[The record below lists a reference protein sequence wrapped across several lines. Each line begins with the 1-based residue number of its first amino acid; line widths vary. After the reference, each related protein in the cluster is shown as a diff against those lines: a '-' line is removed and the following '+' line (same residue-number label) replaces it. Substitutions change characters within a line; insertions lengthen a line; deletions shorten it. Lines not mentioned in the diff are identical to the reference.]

1 MTFRFFLP
9 DFEFELDEWQQHLKS
24 GEATLAEVLQALLD
38 HIQPIVQPELFSE
51 FLAET
56 GEPDGE
62 EPEGEEVSLAL
73 MAYLTR
79 VTALAT
85 RLDQM
90 DNRLNRIEKGIAR
103 IEQRGGDASPAQTAQ
118 D

>member
-38 HIQPIVQPELFSE
+38 HIQPIVQPELFAE
-51 FLAET
+51 FPAEA
-56 GEPDGE
+56 GDPDGE
-62 EPEGEEVSLAL
+62 EPEGNEVSLAL
-73 MAYLTR
+73 VAYLTR

-90 DNRLNRIEKGIAR
+90 DKRLNRIEKGIAR
-103 IEQRGGDASPAQTAQ
+103 IEQHWSNASRAQKAE